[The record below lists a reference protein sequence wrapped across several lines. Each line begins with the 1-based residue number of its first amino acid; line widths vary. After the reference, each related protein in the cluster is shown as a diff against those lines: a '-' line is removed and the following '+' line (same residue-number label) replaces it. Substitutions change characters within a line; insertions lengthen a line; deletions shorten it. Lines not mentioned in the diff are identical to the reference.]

1 MKEEGGRQ
9 KVEEIPL
16 AEWVVPRVEKAM
28 PADFPDEPYL
38 GLDDI
43 EAHTTRLLGSKS
55 AADMKSSAKRFF
67 PGDVLYSRLRPYL
80 NKVWLADR
88 SGLCSAEFI
97 VLPSNDF
104 IDGAFLKYRLNAR
117 DFVSFANSLNA
128 GDRPRV
134 DFDQIS
140 AFCLPPFAL
149 ARQRRIVLKIEELFS
164 ELDAGEAALK
174 KARHQLGVYRQSLL
188 KQAFEG
194 KLTAPWRAQHPDLL
208 ESPDQLLTRI
218 QAERQARY
226 ERQLEELEAEVNE
239 WEANGEQGRKPT
251 RPKAFAPIHR
261 RDSDESGSIPAQ
273 WLWLNLGDASDVT
286 GGLTK
291 NSKRENLALRIPYLR
306 VANVYA
312 NELRLDEIKEIG
324 VTTAEARKVRLEAG
338 DLLIVEGNGSL
349 EQIGRVASWN
359 GSIKDCGHQNHL
371 IRSRCFPS
379 ANHSF
384 ILMFL
389 LSPQGREQIE
399 KQAASTSGLH
409 TLSVSKVHALS
420 VPLCSLPEQQEIVR
434 LLDEQ
439 FEVIEQNEHEI
450 GAALK
455 RSAALR
461 QSILKKAFTG
471 HLVPQDSTDEPASA
485 LLERIRS
492 ERENSAIVPKKKTVR
507 KNFKSP
513 VSPFHE

>member
-1 MKEEGGRQ
+1 MGQSPPSTTYNMNGNGLPFFQGKAEFGSLYPEVRKHCSEPNRIAEPGATLLSVRAPVGPTNLARERCCIGRGLAAIHPLDQ
-9 KVEEIPL
+9 IPEKFVLWLLRSREPEISEQGTGSTFSAINRKFLHNLSIPLPPL
-16 AEWVVPRVEKAM
+16 AEQK
-28 PADFPDEPYL
+28 
-38 GLDDI
+38 
-43 EAHTTRLLGSKS
+43 
-55 AADMKSSAKRFF
+55 
-67 PGDVLYSRLRPYL
+67 
-80 NKVWLADR
+80 
-88 SGLCSAEFI
+88 
-97 VLPSNDF
+97 
-104 IDGAFLKYRLNAR
+104 
-117 DFVSFANSLNA
+117 
-128 GDRPRV
+128 
-134 DFDQIS
+134 
-140 AFCLPPFAL
+140 
-149 ARQRRIVLKIEELFS
+149 RIVSRIEELFS